1 MSDTPKKQMVFESTK
16 TNKKHLYYSITVSSC
31 FMSQEVASYFSG
43 WVSFLLRCFD
53 TNAHMSIQ
61 RTPAVSSNSILHIL
75 HVPLSYQYLPENR
88 LKRVLLVRC
97 SKPVIFDVILQ
108 NSIVFI

>member
-1 MSDTPKKQMVFESTK
+1 
-16 TNKKHLYYSITVSSC
+16 
-31 FMSQEVASYFSG
+31 MSQEVASYFSAG
-43 WVSFLLRCFD
+43 VSFLLRCFD

-97 SKPVIFDVILQ
+97 SKPVIFNVILQ

>member
-1 MSDTPKKQMVFESTK
+1 
-16 TNKKHLYYSITVSSC
+16 
-31 FMSQEVASYFSG
+31 MSQDVASYFSAG
-43 WVSFLLRCFD
+43 VSFLLRCFD

-61 RTPAVSSNSILHIL
+61 RTPAVSSNSILYIL